1 MFRTIAATVLL
12 VALQLAPAHAC
23 MRFASPGA
31 IDLVLGESAAAL
43 TPVQIET
50 VKALRDQVADLLAK
64 RDHAGARS
72 AENRAMD
79 IMGRTY
85 ETKGPPTRGCQS
97 GEWVRKTS

>member
-1 MFRTIAATVLL
+1 MFRTFAAAVLL

-31 IDLVLGESAAAL
+31 IDLVLGDSAASL

-50 VKALRDQVADLLAK
+50 VKALRAEVADLLAK
-64 RDHAGARS
+64 RDHVGARS
-72 AENRAMD
+72 AESRAMD

-85 ETKGPPTRGCQS
+85 EIKGAPTRGCQS
-97 GEWVRKTS
+97 GEWVRKAS